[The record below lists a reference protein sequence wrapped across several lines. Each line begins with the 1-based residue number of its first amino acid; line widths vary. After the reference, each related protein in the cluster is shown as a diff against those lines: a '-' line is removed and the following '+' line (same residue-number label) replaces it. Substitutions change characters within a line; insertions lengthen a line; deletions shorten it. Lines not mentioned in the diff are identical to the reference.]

1 MSEGPGFGG
10 RDADDP
16 ATPRHRA
23 RKRFGQN
30 FLRDPS
36 VVERMLAAMRPE
48 SGQRI
53 VEVGPGLGA
62 LTWPLLE
69 RVGHLTV
76 VEIDRDLVARL
87 EGRADPRLEIV
98 AGDVLGVDF
107 VALAGD
113 SPLRIVG
120 NLPYNIGTPLILR
133 LLEARGAVA
142 DVHVMLQREVIER
155 LGAVPGTRAWGRLSV
170 LVQSAFAVTPLIAVP
185 PGAFEPPPKVHS
197 GVVRLV
203 PRADAPDEAAME
215 RLSRATRLAFT
226 GKRKTLRNN
235 LRGHLEPAA
244 IEALGI
250 DPGARAETLDLD
262 AFARLARALVR

>member
-1 MSEGPGFGG
+1 
-10 RDADDP
+10 
-16 ATPRHRA
+16 
-23 RKRFGQN
+23 
-30 FLRDPS
+30 
-36 VVERMLAAMRPE
+36 
-48 SGQRI
+48 
-53 VEVGPGLGA
+53 
-62 LTWPLLE
+62 
-69 RVGHLTV
+69 
-76 VEIDRDLVARL
+76 
-87 EGRADPRLEIV
+87 
-98 AGDVLGVDF
+98 
-107 VALAGD
+107 
-113 SPLRIVG
+113 
-120 NLPYNIGTPLILR
+120 
-133 LLEARGAVA
+133 
-142 DVHVMLQREVIER
+142 MLQREVIER

-203 PRADAPDEAAME
+203 PRPDAPDDAAME
-215 RLSRATRLAFT
+215 RLSRATRLAFA